1 MELASLHFMQL
12 AWNKIINIF
21 SFCVKSEIEDTV
33 LGRGQKA
40 LSWWALVP
48 ISRPLHRPALAVE
61 RRAGRGFAGSG
72 LWGPAQMEEQRE
84 GPQMA
89 GAEFYSFTVY
99 IYDAFWVSFCIICEV

>member
-40 LSWWALVP
+40 LS
-48 ISRPLHRPALAVE
+48 
-61 RRAGRGFAGSG
+61 
-72 LWGPAQMEEQRE
+72 
-84 GPQMA
+84 
-89 GAEFYSFTVY
+89 
-99 IYDAFWVSFCIICEV
+99 